1 MSQEQHPALSAER
14 IALRERLGLR
24 VVRSEEEGRHIVNQ
38 LNGVYGF
45 TGAPS
50 SEELP
55 IFIKPVYRCFE
66 VLKLTGGEV
75 AIVGYITD
83 KEQMVFD
90 SGAEPIMLHLYPDPH
105 GESARLVSVQLSRVD
120 RRRPPSRDDGN
131 PMLVEIAPIG

>member
-1 MSQEQHPALSAER
+1 MTQEQHPALAVER

-55 IFIKPVYRCFE
+55 IFIKPVFRCFE
-66 VLKLTGGEV
+66 VQKLASGEV
-75 AIVGYITD
+75 AIVGYVTE
-83 KEQMVFD
+83 KEQMAFD
-90 SGAEPIMLHLYPDPH
+90 AGVEPIMIHLYPDPH
-105 GESARLVSVQLSRVD
+105 GESAKLISVQLSRVD
-120 RRRPPSRDDGN
+120 RRRPPARDDGN
-131 PMLVEIAPIG
+131 PMLVEVAPIG